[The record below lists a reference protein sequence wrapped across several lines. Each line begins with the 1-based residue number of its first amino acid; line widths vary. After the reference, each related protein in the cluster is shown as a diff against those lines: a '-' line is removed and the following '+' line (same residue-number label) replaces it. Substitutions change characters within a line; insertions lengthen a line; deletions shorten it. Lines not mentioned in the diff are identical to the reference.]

1 MNKPKIIGI
10 TGGIGSGKSSVSKIV
25 ELLGFPVFYAD
36 AESKHILANHP
47 KAVEEITKILGQ
59 NAYTSTGKPNKA
71 FIAGKIFSDDQL
83 RLKVNAILHPLVY
96 EAFDAFIQRHQTAE
110 LIFIEAALIYQ
121 SGFDKKMDSVIF
133 VASSA
138 ELRIS
143 RVMQRD
149 NITKEQVMARMVAQG
164 NQEELE
170 KKSEFVIAN
179 DGTMQ
184 DLERKVKDVI
194 ETLTSN

>member
-36 AESKHILANHP
+36 TESKDILANHP
-47 KAVEEITKILGQ
+47 KAVEEITKLLGQ
-59 NAYTSTGKPNKA
+59 NAYTSMGKPNKV
-71 FIAGKIFSDDQL
+71 FIADKIFSDDQL

-96 EAFDAFIQRHQTAE
+96 EAFDAFIQRYQTAE
-110 LIFIEAALIYQ
+110 LIFHEAALIYQ

-133 VASSA
+133 VASSE
-138 ELRIS
+138 ELRVN
-143 RVMQRD
+143 RVVQRD
-149 NITKEQVMARMVAQG
+149 KISKEQVLARMAAQG
-164 NQEELE
+164 NQEEFE
-170 KKSEFVIAN
+170 KKSEFVITN